1 MVTNAMD
8 CLRTSSIPSQDVCN
22 FSSIQ
27 SRMLSIYVSIGEG
40 MTTANERGA
49 SYVTNRFSE
58 IIVTITD
65 IWNAFIRCFQEVTAN
80 TTAVEMPIREV
91 HVLDSQRDERI
102 GALEE
107 QMERIGALEEQMERI
122 GALEEQMERQGR
134 LLEAVNRGLACLDE
148 FRVRIAGLDNEAQGA
163 STHFA
168 LLEERIMNQDDDLI
182 RLRTQS
188 IETGSKLT
196 DLESRVTTAARIL
209 DDLAKPAIMPPASVK
224 PKKAGFFGS
233 SLRS

>member
-107 QMERIGALEEQMERI
+107 QMER
-122 GALEEQMERQGR
+122 QGR

-168 LLEERIMNQDDDLI
+168 LLEERIMKQDDDLI

-188 IETGSKLT
+188 IETGLQLT

-233 SLRS
+233 NLRS

>member
-107 QMERIGALEEQMERI
+107 QMERIGALEEQMER
-122 GALEEQMERQGR
+122 QGR

-188 IETGSKLT
+188 IETGSQLT

>member
-1 MVTNAMD
+1 MFTNAMD

-107 QMERIGALEEQMERI
+107 QMER
-122 GALEEQMERQGR
+122 QGR

-148 FRVRIAGLDNEAQGA
+148 FQVRIVGLDNEAQGA
-163 STHFA
+163 SAQFA
-168 LLEERIMNQDDDLI
+168 LLEGRIMNQDDDLS

-188 IETGSKLT
+188 IETGSQLT

-224 PKKAGFFGS
+224 PKKAGFFRS

>member
-22 FSSIQ
+22 FSSIR

-107 QMERIGALEEQMERI
+107 QMER
-122 GALEEQMERQGR
+122 QGR

-163 STHFA
+163 SAHFA
-168 LLEERIMNQDDDLI
+168 LLEERIMKQDDDLI

-188 IETGSKLT
+188 IETGLQLT

>member
-107 QMERIGALEEQMERI
+107 QMERIGALEEQMER
-122 GALEEQMERQGR
+122 QGR

-196 DLESRVTTAARIL
+196 DLESRVTTAERIL

>member
-107 QMERIGALEEQMERI
+107 QMER
-122 GALEEQMERQGR
+122 QGR

-188 IETGSKLT
+188 IETGSQLT

>member
-102 GALEE
+102 GSLEE
-107 QMERIGALEEQMERI
+107 EVES
-122 GALEEQMERQGR
+122 QGR
-134 LLEAVNRGLACLDE
+134 VLEAVNRGLACLDE
-148 FRVRIAGLDNEAQGA
+148 FRVRLAGLDNEAQGA
-163 STHFA
+163 LTRFS

-182 RLRTQS
+182 GLRTKS
-188 IETGSKLT
+188 IQTESQVTGLESQVT

-209 DDLAKPAIMPPASVK
+209 DDLAKPASMQPASVK